1 LATKSDRN
9 IVITG
14 FMGTG
19 KTTVARIVAGRL
31 GLPFV
36 DTDDTIVAQAGKPI
50 PEIFAQDGEPVFR
63 HHERRVCRFYAG
75 QSGYVIATGGGMLV
89 DAENR
94 RVMLASGLVVC
105 LLASKDAIRQ
115 RLAGK
120 TGRPLFSG
128 DWEAL
133 FDRRAEAY
141 ASIPHRIDTTGRDP
155 DDVAEEIIRLW
166 QTESQ

>member
-1 LATKSDRN
+1 MPDRN

-19 KTTVARIVAGRL
+19 KTTVAKKVAERL
-31 GLPFV
+31 GRTFI
-36 DTDDTIVAQAGKPI
+36 DTDEKIVEQAGKSI
-50 PEIFAQDGEPVFR
+50 PEIFAQDGEAVFR

-89 DAENR
+89 DDENR

-105 LLASKDAIRQ
+105 LMASKAAIRE
-115 RLAGK
+115 RLAGQ

-133 FDRRAEAY
+133 YDRRAEAY
-141 ASIPHRIDTTGRDP
+141 AAIPHQIDTTSRTP
-155 DDVAEEIIRLW
+155 DEVVEEVIRLW

>member
-1 LATKSDRN
+1 MVTKSDRN

-19 KTTVARIVAGRL
+19 KTTIGRRVAECLER
-31 GLPFV
+31 PFV
-36 DTDDTIVAQAGKPI
+36 DTDDAIVEQAGKTI
-50 PEIFAQDGEPVFR
+50 PEIFANEGEAVFR

-89 DAENR
+89 DADNR
-94 RVMLASGLVVC
+94 RVMLASGLVIC
-105 LLASKDAIRQ
+105 LTASKQAIRE
-115 RLAGK
+115 RLSGQ

-133 FDRRAEAY
+133 YDRRAPAY
-141 ASIPHRIDTTGRDP
+141 AEIPHQIDTSDLSP
-155 DDVAEEIIRLW
+155 DTIVKEILALW
-166 QTESQ
+166 QNESR

>member
-1 LATKSDRN
+1 MATTPDRN

-19 KTTVARIVAGRL
+19 KTTVAKKVAECLGRT
-31 GLPFV
+31 FV
-36 DTDDTIVAQAGKPI
+36 DTDEKIVEQAGKSI
-50 PEIFAQDGEPVFR
+50 PEIFEQDGEAVFR

-75 QSGYVIATGGGMLV
+75 QSGYVVATGGGALV
-89 DAENR
+89 DPDNR

-115 RLAGK
+115 RLAGQ

-133 FDRRAEAY
+133 YDKRAEAY
-141 ASIPHRIDTTGRDP
+141 AAIPHQIDTTSRQP
-155 DDVAEEIIRLW
+155 DEVVQEIIRLW
-166 QTESQ
+166 QNESQ

>member
-1 LATKSDRN
+1 MTPDRN

-19 KTTVARIVAGRL
+19 KTTVAKKVAERL
-31 GLPFV
+31 GRTFI
-36 DTDDTIVAQAGKPI
+36 DTDEKIVEQAGKSI
-50 PEIFAQDGEPVFR
+50 PEIFAQDGEAVFR

-89 DAENR
+89 DDENR

-105 LLASKDAIRQ
+105 LLASKAAIRE
-115 RLAGK
+115 RLAGQ

-133 FDRRAEAY
+133 YDRRAEAY
-141 ASIPHRIDTTGRDP
+141 AAIPHQIDTTSRTP
-155 DDVAEEIIRLW
+155 DEVVEEVIRLW
-166 QTESQ
+166 QTES

>member
-1 LATKSDRN
+1 MPDRN

-19 KTTVARIVAGRL
+19 KTTVAKKVAERL
-31 GLPFV
+31 GRTFI
-36 DTDDTIVAQAGKPI
+36 DTDEKIVEQAGKSI
-50 PEIFAQDGEPVFR
+50 PEIFAQDGEAVFR

-89 DAENR
+89 DDENR

-105 LLASKDAIRQ
+105 LMASKAAIRE
-115 RLAGK
+115 RLAGQ

-133 FDRRAEAY
+133 YDRRAEAY
-141 ASIPHRIDTTGRDP
+141 AAIPHRIDTTLRTP
-155 DDVAEEIIRLW
+155 DEVVEEVIRLW
-166 QTESQ
+166 QTES

>member
-1 LATKSDRN
+1 MMPDRN

-19 KTTVARIVAGRL
+19 KTTVAKKVAERL
-31 GLPFV
+31 GRTFI
-36 DTDDTIVAQAGKPI
+36 DTDEKIVEQAGKSI
-50 PEIFAQDGEPVFR
+50 PEIFAQDGEAVFR

-89 DAENR
+89 DDENR

-105 LLASKDAIRQ
+105 LMASKAAIRE
-115 RLAGK
+115 RLAGQ

-133 FDRRAEAY
+133 YDRRAEAY
-141 ASIPHRIDTTGRDP
+141 AAIPHQIDTTSRTP
-155 DDVAEEIIRLW
+155 DEVVEEVIRLW